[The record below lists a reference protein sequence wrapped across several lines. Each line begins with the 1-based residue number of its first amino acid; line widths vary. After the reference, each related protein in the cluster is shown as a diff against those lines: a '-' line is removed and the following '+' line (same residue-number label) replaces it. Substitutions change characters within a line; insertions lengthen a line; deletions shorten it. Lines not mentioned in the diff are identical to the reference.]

1 MKKRIF
7 GLLLLSL
14 VPTLPATADAGW
26 DGIIG
31 SEWNGITPVQVTY
44 DPAAP
49 LGNFGAPGPTNH
61 ITGYEIFTR
70 RDSSFVYVA
79 LRTTGPT
86 DAQSLIFSNL
96 GFALRYGAGPFGTSE
111 STIGFEV
118 TNDRASK
125 GVVSFPDNASDL
137 IRQGVVTG
145 TAADPDVIEV
155 AFHWSI
161 FLQNALGVT
170 GYGLPPGETVAG
182 LRLFRS
188 QSFGYSVAGGPT
200 YGETGLGFLTL
211 PPVLTSA
218 PEPSTLSLLAF
229 AGVGALVFRRRLR

>member
-1 MKKRIF
+1 M
-7 GLLLLSL
+7 LL
-14 VPTLPATADAGW
+14 PTLPAAADAGW

-31 SEWNGITPVQVTY
+31 GEWSGITPVQVAY
-44 DPAAP
+44 DSAAP

-61 ITGYEIFTR
+61 NTGYEIFTR
-70 RDSSFVYVA
+70 SDSSYVYVA

-86 DAQSLIFSNL
+86 DAQGLVFSNL
-96 GFALRYGAGPFGTSE
+96 GFALRYGAGAFGTSE

-118 TNDRASK
+118 TNDRAIK
-125 GVVSFPDNASDL
+125 GGNTFPDTPADL

-145 TAADPDVIEV
+145 TPADPDVIEV

-200 YGETGLGFLTL
+200 YGNNLLGFLT
-211 PPVLTSA
+211 PPAVIASA

-229 AGVGALVFRRRLR
+229 AGGGVLVVRRRRR